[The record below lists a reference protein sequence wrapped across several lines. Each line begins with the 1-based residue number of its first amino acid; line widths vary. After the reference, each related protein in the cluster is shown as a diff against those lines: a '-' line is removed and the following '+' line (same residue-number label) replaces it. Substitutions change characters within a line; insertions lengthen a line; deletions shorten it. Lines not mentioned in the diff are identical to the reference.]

1 MRVSWKHWKYNFFHV
16 PLAGKY
22 GSKKELP
29 AIPGNECV
37 AEVLECGSEVKSL
50 KPGDRIIPYFNM
62 LGTWR
67 THAIYSEKELY
78 RVPNNLDVIH
88 AATMTVNPPTAL
100 RMLKD
105 FVQLEKGDTVIHN
118 GANSGVGQSIF
129 QLCKLWGVNCVGVV
143 RDRPELP
150 QLVESLK
157 ALGATEILTEEQVR
171 VTQLFKSGQLRR
183 PKLALNTV
191 GGKSATELLR
201 QLDHRGVLVTYGG
214 MSREPV
220 TVPTSALI
228 FNQVSLHGFWMSQ
241 WAKDH
246 FGDGRREQMYEE
258 LIQLMVSGALKPV
271 VHKLVPFSDFKNVLD
286 GAMNIKGMAG
296 HKLIFDFSK

>member
-1 MRVSWKHWKYNFFHV
+1 MIFFK
-16 PLAGKY
+16 GNY
-22 GSKKELP
+22 GASKSLP

-37 AEVLECGSEVKSL
+37 AEVLECGPDVKTL
-50 KPGDRIIPYFNM
+50 KAGDHVIAYTNL

-67 THAIYSEKELY
+67 THANFAEKDIY
-78 RVPNNLDVIH
+78 RVPKELDPVH
-88 AATMTVNPPTAL
+88 AATLTVNPPTAF

-105 FVQLEKGDTVIHN
+105 FVPLKANDTVIHN
-118 GANSGVGQSIF
+118 GANSGVGQAIF
-129 QLCKLWGVNCVGVV
+129 QLCKLWNINCVGVV

-150 QLVESLK
+150 QLIEYLK
-157 ALGATEILTEEQVR
+157 SLGATEVLTEEQMR
-171 VTQLFKSGQLRR
+171 TTALFKSGQLKR

-220 TVPTSALI
+220 TIPTSALI
-228 FNQVSLHGFWMSQ
+228 FKQISLHGYWMSQ
-241 WAKDH
+241 WVTDH
-246 FGDGRREQMYEE
+246 KGDGQRENMYDE
-258 LIQLMVSGALKPV
+258 LIQLMVAGAIKPV
-271 VHKLVPFSDFKNVLD
+271 VHKKVSLDDYKDVLA

-296 HKLIFDFSK
+296 HKLIFDFTK

>member
-1 MRVSWKHWKYNFFHV
+1 MEALEIIFCCHVS
-16 PLAGKY
+16 LAGKY

-50 KPGDRIIPYFNM
+50 KPGDRIIPYYNM

-129 QLCKLWGVNCVGVV
+129 QLCQLWGVNCVGVV

-150 QLVESLK
+150 QLIESLK

-214 MSREPV
+214 
-220 TVPTSALI
+220 TFFL
-228 FNQVSLHGFWMSQ
+228 SQ
-241 WAKDH
+241 LFH
-246 FGDGRREQMYEE
+246 S
-258 LIQLMVSGALKPV
+258 I
-271 VHKLVPFSDFKNVLD
+271 
-286 GAMNIKGMAG
+286 
-296 HKLIFDFSK
+296 